1 MPVVQDLFPTDY
13 ALGFPGM
20 VANGETSNRITRTI
34 EDAAGIPFGAP
45 VFLGA
50 TAHGCIKAVA
60 GGPTK
65 FLGIV
70 IVDHGQVILPAGVA
84 DAYPQYHNVPIL
96 QRGSVWVLVG
106 TLPVLRGDLVYALNA
121 DSSYVNVATSAT
133 LLPGWVFDD
142 AGAAGAMVRITN
154 NRHAA
159 V

>member
-1 MPVVQDLFPTDY
+1 MPIVQDLFPTDY

-20 VANGETSNRITRTI
+20 VANGEIANRITRSI
-34 EDAAGIPFGAP
+34 EDAAGIGFGVP

-50 TAHGCIKAVA
+50 AAHGCIKAVA

-65 FLGIV
+65 FLGIT
-70 IVDHGQVILPAGVA
+70 IVDHGQVILPGGTA

-106 TLPVLRGDLVYALNA
+106 TTPVARGDQVYALNA
-121 DSSYVNVATSAT
+121 DSTYVNVATSAT
-133 LLPGWVFDD
+133 LLPGWTFDD

-154 NRHAA
+154 NRHMP